1 MIDPSKVIEIG
12 KTGVSVTQLGLGGAP
27 LAGMELPN
35 GIYGGTPFNKAIDLI
50 RTAYDVGIRYF
61 DTAPLYGEGRSENRY
76 GAALKDYPFESYT
89 LSTKVGRL
97 LIPENPKNTELL
109 VDDGI
114 PRYKTNP
121 DYSRDGIRQSL
132 EESLDRLGYEKVDIL
147 YVHDHDFTGQLP
159 ESTFTEALSA
169 ISELQ
174 SEGVVK
180 AIGMGMNEIEITGRM
195 IERFDLN
202 IVLLASRY
210 TLLDQSALLNFL
222 PLCLKRGVQLAIGA
236 PFNSGILS
244 QNISDTS
251 TFDYKKAPPAILEK
265 ARRIKKVCDRYL
277 VDLRAAALQ
286 FPFAHPSVATIVPGA
301 KNVEEVSQNIQLLQQ
316 DIPFELWSDLKKEN
330 LLSNE
335 APTP

>member
-1 MIDPSKVIEIG
+1 MVEPSKLIEIG
-12 KTGVSVTQLGLGGAP
+12 KTEVSLTQLGLGGAP

-35 GIYGGTPFNKAIDLI
+35 GIYGGTSFGKAIELI
-50 RTAYDVGIRYF
+50 RTAYDAGIRYF

-76 GAALKDYPFESYT
+76 GVALKDYPLESYT

-97 LIPENPKNTELL
+97 LVPENSKSTELL

-114 PRYKTNP
+114 PRYKTKP

-159 ESTFTEALSA
+159 ESTFAEALA
-169 ISELQ
+169 ATSELQ
-174 SEGVVK
+174 SEGIVK
-180 AIGMGMNEIEITGRM
+180 AIGMGMNEIEITGKM

-202 IVLLASRY
+202 IVLLAGRY

-222 PLCLKRGVQLAIGA
+222 PLCLERGVQLAIGA

-244 QNISDTS
+244 QNVSDAS
-251 TFDYKKAPPAILEK
+251 TFDYKKTPPEIFEK
-265 ARRIKKVCDRYL
+265 ARRIKRVCDRYL
-277 VDLRAAALQ
+277 IDLRAAALQ
-286 FPFAHPSVATIVPGA
+286 FPLAHPSVTTIVPGA
-301 KNVEEVSQNIQLLQQ
+301 KNIDEVFQNVQFLQQ
-316 DIPFELWSDLKKEN
+316 EIPVDLWSDLKKEH
-330 LLSNE
+330 LLPHD